1 MLGIVL
7 GAFVVIGVFVFWC
20 HVTDSW
26 NKVFRRTNPRYYG
39 ANATSVPAKSRLF
52 VAGPTDSHQGD

>member
-20 HVTDSW
+20 DLTDSW
-26 NKVFRRTNPRYYG
+26 NKVFRRTKPEKR
-39 ANATSVPAKSRLF
+39 
-52 VAGPTDSHQGD
+52 